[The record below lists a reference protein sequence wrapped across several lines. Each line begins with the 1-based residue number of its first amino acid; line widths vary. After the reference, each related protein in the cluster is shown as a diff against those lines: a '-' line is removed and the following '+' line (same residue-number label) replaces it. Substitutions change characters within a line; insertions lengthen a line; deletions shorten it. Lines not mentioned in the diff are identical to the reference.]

1 MYTDMT
7 EQKITS
13 GHSATDQVM
22 VKLRHL
28 TFFRGK
34 RAVLDDVS
42 LDVYRGQV
50 VALMGPSGV
59 GKSTILKL
67 ITGQITPPAGTVE
80 VDGECISQMSV
91 NELKRF
97 RRKVGVLLQNGAL
110 FTDLSC
116 FENVALP
123 LREHTELNDSL
134 IRRVVLGK
142 LHAVGLRG
150 AAELMPRHLSGGM
163 ARRVALA
170 RAIALDP
177 ALVLYDE
184 PLSGLDPISQA
195 AVMRLIRNLNTALG
209 LTSIIVT
216 HSVEEM
222 QEIADYA
229 YLLIGGKIA
238 AQGTPSELAA
248 NESPLVRQFMRGQ
261 PDGPVPFHYP
271 ANDLADDL
279 LAMP

>member
-1 MYTDMT
+1 M
-7 EQKITS
+7 
-13 GHSATDQVM
+13 SA
-22 VKLRHL
+22 
-28 TFFRGK
+28 G
-34 RAVLDDVS
+34 
-42 LDVYRGQV
+42 
-50 VALMGPSGV
+50 
-59 GKSTILKL
+59 
-67 ITGQITPPAGTVE
+67 
-80 VDGECISQMSV
+80 
-91 NELKRF
+91 ELKRF

-110 FTDLSC
+110 FTDLTC

-123 LREHTELNDSL
+123 LREHTKLNDSL

-195 AVMRLIRNLNTALG
+195 SIMRLIRNLNTALG

-216 HSVEEM
+216 HSVHEM
-222 QEIADYA
+222 RELADYA
-229 YLLIGGKIA
+229 YLMIEGRIA
-238 AQGTPSELAA
+238 AHGTPETLEA
-248 NESPLVRQFMRGQ
+248 NSSPLVQQFVQGQ

-271 ANDLADDL
+271 ASSLADDL
-279 LAMP
+279 LALP

>member
-1 MYTDMT
+1 MTDKQ
-7 EQKITS
+7 QKMDTI
-13 GHSATDQVM
+13 
-22 VKLRHL
+22 VKLRNL
-28 TFFRGK
+28 SFQRGK
-34 RAVLDDVS
+34 RTVLDDIS
-42 LDVYRGQV
+42 MDVQRGQV
-50 VALMGPSGV
+50 VAMMGPSGV

-67 ITGQITPPAGTVE
+67 ITGQITPPDGTVE
-80 VDGECISQMSV
+80 VDGDCISKMSV
-91 NELKRF
+91 NDLKRF

-110 FTDLSC
+110 FTDLTC

-123 LREHTELNDSL
+123 LREHTKLNDSL

-170 RAIALDP
+170 RAIAMDP
-177 ALVLYDE
+177 GLVLYDE

-195 AVMRLIRNLNTALG
+195 SIMRLIRSLNTALG

-216 HSVEEM
+216 HSVAEM
-222 QEIADYA
+222 HELADYA
-229 YLLIGGKIA
+229 YLIIGGRIA
-238 AQGTPSELAA
+238 AHGTPEQLAA
-248 NESPLVRQFMRGQ
+248 HESPLVQQFIKGQ
-261 PDGPVPFHYP
+261 PDGPVPFHFP
-271 ANDLADDL
+271 AASLADDL